1 MDATTA
7 ARLIALNQQ
16 FYQTFGREFSST
28 RQRLQ
33 PGVKRILERLAGAES
48 ILDLGCGNGELAR
61 ELARRGFSGQYLGLD
76 FSLALLREVGE
87 LPGNFNFAEADL
99 TILNWEKNIDRVI
112 ARNEATKQS
121 PGRRGDCFGAKNA
134 PRNDTSFDIVFC
146 FAVLHHIP
154 SLQLRLN
161 LLNKVHALLA
171 PGGQF
176 IHSEWQFLSS
186 EKLRGRIQRW
196 SEIGLTEADMDPGD
210 YLLDWRSGGRGL
222 RYVHHFDEAE
232 LEALAAAT
240 RFRVRETF
248 YSDGENRRLGLY
260 QVWEKSA

>member
-76 FSLALLREVGE
+76 FSLLLLQEVGE
-87 LPGNFNFAEADL
+87 LPENFAFAEADL
-99 TILNWEKNIDRVI
+99 TGKWEEVKSEKGEGKKSLLPSHFLLI
-112 ARNEATKQS
+112 
-121 PGRRGDCFGAKNA
+121 
-134 PRNDTSFDIVFC
+134 TSF
-146 FAVLHHIP
+146 ATLHHIP
-154 SLQLRLN
+154 SFQLRLS
-161 LLNKVHALLA
+161 LLNKIHSLLA